1 MKNLHLIPTNKPSRL
16 CKTDKLRLYPNG
28 LTPKSQGLCKNQNIC
43 ITNDEV
49 IKERDWYIADNK
61 VYRASVDHMPELYT
75 YPCKKIILTTD
86 IDLIENGVQ
95 AIDDEFLEWFVKNQ
109 SCEEVEIG
117 EGVRYEDEW
126 IDNEDGGEIY
136 QHQYCCYKI
145 IIPKEEPKQ
154 EIIEDKIY
162 QAIGLSAN
170 KQGIINQALATSKVM
185 DILKKEIIVKQET
198 LEEAA
203 ERLYPYIEGEE
214 TLNAQNS
221 EGRTDFIAGAKWQQE
236 RSYSEEDLKNAFN
249 SAREFNSLDGVVDV
263 HIVLP
268 MGGDM
273 SDLQPLHF
281 TFDEWFEQFKK
292 K

>member
-1 MKNLHLIPTNKPSRL
+1 MEKTKNCWVIPTDKPSRL

-86 IDLIENGVQ
+86 EDLIKDCVQ
-95 AIDDEFLEWFVKNQ
+95 PINNEFLEWFVKNP
-109 SCEEVEIG
+109 SCEEVKVENMACSG
-117 EGVRYEDEW
+117 
-126 IDNEDGGEIY
+126 
-136 QHQYCCYKI
+136 YKI

-263 HIVLP
+263 DIVLP